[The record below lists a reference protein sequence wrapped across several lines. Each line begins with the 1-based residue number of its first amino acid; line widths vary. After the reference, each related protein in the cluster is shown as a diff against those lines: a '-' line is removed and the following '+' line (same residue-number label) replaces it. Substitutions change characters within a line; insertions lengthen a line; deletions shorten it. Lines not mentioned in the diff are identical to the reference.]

1 MSTARPAAA
10 SSDPWE
16 AAYLRFET
24 PEEEIRKFERRLRQL
39 GAERWSKDARI
50 LELCSGRGNG
60 LVALERLGFTH
71 VTGVDL
77 SPRLVQ
83 LSSGTCFVGDCRA
96 LAIREASHDVAIVQ
110 GGLHHLLSLPEDLE
124 RAVAEVQRILKP
136 GGLFVVVEPWLTP
149 FLRFVHR
156 VGCSAIGRRLWAKMD
171 ALATMIEHESVTYDQ
186 WLRQPDLISGV
197 LCRRFEPRVNRQKWG
212 KLLFVGR
219 NPRATLS

>member
-1 MSTARPAAA
+1 VSTARPGAARL
-10 SSDPWE
+10 DPWE

-24 PEEEIRKFERRLRQL
+24 PEEEIRKFERRLRRL

-60 LVALERLGFTH
+60 LVALERLGLRH

-83 LSSGTCFVGDCRA
+83 LSSGTCFVGDCRM

-110 GGLHHLLSLPEDLE
+110 GGLHHLLSLPGDLE
-124 RAVAEVQRILKP
+124 RTVAEVERILKP
-136 GGLFVVVEPWLTP
+136 DGLFVVVEPWLTP
-149 FLRFVHR
+149 FLRLVHQACR
-156 VGCSAIGRRLWAKMD
+156 NAVVRRLWTKMD
-171 ALATMIEHESVTYDQ
+171 ALATMIEHESVTYQQ

-197 LCRRFEPRVNRQKWG
+197 LCRRFEPRVHQHKWG
-212 KLLFVGR
+212 KLIFVGR
-219 NPRATLS
+219 KPVS

>member
-1 MSTARPAAA
+1 MSTTRPLAAA
-10 SSDPWE
+10 SDPWE

-39 GAERWSKDARI
+39 GADRWSKDARI

-71 VTGVDL
+71 VTGVDV
-77 SPRLVQ
+77 SPRLVR
-83 LSSGTCFVGDCRA
+83 LSDGRCFVGDCRT

-110 GGLHHLLSLPEDLE
+110 GGLHHLSSLPDDLE
-124 RAVAEVQRILKP
+124 RAVAEVQRILRP

-149 FLRFVHR
+149 FLRLVHR
-156 VGCSAIGRRLWAKMD
+156 VGCSAIGRRLWGKMD

-197 LCRRFEPRVNRQKWG
+197 LCRRFEPHVNRQRWG
-212 KLLFVGR
+212 KILFVGR
-219 NPRATLS
+219 KRLS